1 MIALSELDDFEANES
16 RILGP
21 SGPVPSPVPSPVP
34 GPAHGHTY
42 LQSSLISLLDSTS
55 DISGDRL
62 ALLILLGVICVLLV
76 HTSVKLTQIY
86 SLMLKASQA

>member
-21 SGPVPSPVPSPVP
+21 SGPVPV
-34 GPAHGHTY
+34 PAHGHTY

>member
-16 RILGP
+16 RVP
-21 SGPVPSPVPSPVP
+21 VSGPVPGPVS
-34 GPAHGHTY
+34 GPTY

-76 HTSVKLTQIY
+76 HTSVKLTQIH